1 MHQNLRQNQTHMQNL
16 STLSTSFLLIMS
28 QWRDTLTALHLV
40 DRTALT
46 TAWTACWELPW
57 RTEDTIRCWGMLA
70 EEEGGVRGWICDVMR
85 PIRQLV
91 YLASVRGPLMA
102 APASYQYI
110 VSIILPPCKHTHTQA
125 LSLFASGNIIPFC
138 VTCSDQEH
146 EKWLSRQH
154 PKMIAENERRGKIK
168 VEGKRARRRRYGR
181 WNWRKL
187 SPD

>member
-1 MHQNLRQNQTHMQNL
+1 
-16 STLSTSFLLIMS
+16 
-28 QWRDTLTALHLV
+28 
-40 DRTALT
+40 
-46 TAWTACWELPW
+46 
-57 RTEDTIRCWGMLA
+57 
-70 EEEGGVRGWICDVMR
+70 MR

-91 YLASVRGPLMA
+91 YLASVRGMYW
-102 APASYQYI
+102 SYQYI

-181 WNWRKL
+181 
-187 SPD
+187 

>member
-1 MHQNLRQNQTHMQNL
+1 
-16 STLSTSFLLIMS
+16 MS
-28 QWRDTLTALHLV
+28 QWRDTLTVLHLV

-46 TAWTACWELPW
+46 TAWTACWELLW
-57 RTEDTIRCWGMLA
+57 HTEDMIRPWGMLA

-110 VSIILPPCKHTHTQA
+110 VSITLPPYQHAHTHTQT

-168 VEGKRARRRRYGR
+168 VEGKRVRRRRRYGR

>member
-1 MHQNLRQNQTHMQNL
+1 MQNL

-46 TAWTACWELPW
+46 TAWTACWELLW
-57 RTEDTIRCWGMLA
+57 RTEDTIRPWGMLA

-110 VSIILPPCKHTHTQA
+110 VSITLPPYQHAHTHTHRH
-125 LSLFASGNIIPFC
+125 LLC
-138 VTCSDQEH
+138 LHQETSFPSVSPARTRSMKNGCH
-146 EKWLSRQH
+146 ANTQKWLL
-154 PKMIAENERRGKIK
+154 KTRG
-168 VEGKRARRRRYGR
+168 EGK
-181 WNWRKL
+181 
-187 SPD
+187 